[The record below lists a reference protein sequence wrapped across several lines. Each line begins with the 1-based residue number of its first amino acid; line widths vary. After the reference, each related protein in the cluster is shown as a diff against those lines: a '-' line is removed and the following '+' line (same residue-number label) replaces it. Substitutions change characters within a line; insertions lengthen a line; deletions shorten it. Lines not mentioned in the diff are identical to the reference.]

1 MNCATSSPP
10 SPIKTLSSYASIVCD
25 LDRAVETHENP
36 PGQSFRRRD
45 TCFTMP
51 RPARLLPDVLPALP
65 PEGRILSVRKDVM
78 TDKNAARRA
87 RAHFALAIIFLKESR
102 FSAIP
107 LVMKRKTT
115 VYLEDDLLRATKVAA
130 ARTGKRDYQV
140 VEEALRAYLGLELLE
155 RVGTRSKLREDEAI
169 ELAYQELHQSR
180 RS

>member
-1 MNCATSSPP
+1 
-10 SPIKTLSSYASIVCD
+10 
-25 LDRAVETHENP
+25 
-36 PGQSFRRRD
+36 
-45 TCFTMP
+45 
-51 RPARLLPDVLPALP
+51 
-65 PEGRILSVRKDVM
+65 
-78 TDKNAARRA
+78 
-87 RAHFALAIIFLKESR
+87 
-102 FSAIP
+102 
-107 LVMKRKTT
+107 MKRKTT